1 MELHETA
8 VQVDGC
14 AVLKTALPGRQAL
27 SIMPGMGFCWRS
39 QSAMTAKCT
48 TCTTPSSMCSRPGNG
63 WQVMAEPGKRQFGA
77 TLMRGAFAVFNL
89 LRI

>member
-39 QSAMTAKCT
+39 QAQSPQSALRALRRLACAADPETA
-48 TCTTPSSMCSRPGNG
+48 
-63 WQVMAEPGKRQFGA
+63 GK
-77 TLMRGAFAVFNL
+77 
-89 LRI
+89 